1 MTHSWTALADNAARD
16 VNDRFGHRLM
26 GLPGTWIGALRAPVP
41 TPKAP
46 AARGRRI
53 RGDAPWSE
61 WHYWWQAH
69 YLDAIV
75 DMGCHYVRAGA
86 PAAAKAEVSRGLR
99 LLRGI
104 KIRNFGVFP
113 NYFFDDMA
121 WLALSSHRLNALSLE
136 LHQQPAKLA
145 QSAVDSLTR
154 QLRSGQD
161 SVLGGGL
168 YWSRKRAF
176 KNVPVNGPAALH
188 FARIGDRKTAREL
201 IEWMRDK
208 LFDPVLG
215 LYLDGIYLVNA
226 GHRLEGQIYTYNQ
239 GPVLGAWLELGDEKY
254 LRHAAE
260 LIDAI
265 DRRLTAP
272 QQGLRLEQGGDG
284 SLFTGI
290 LCRYLTMAAV
300 DPRLPTST
308 RDSAERMVLET
319 AQIVAHAQNLQ
330 LSAAVQRWSIF
341 CAAAVIEGNQRRA
354 EAEEA

>member
-41 TPKAP
+41 TPNAP

-86 PAAAKAEVSRGLR
+86 PEAAKAEVRRGLR

-121 WLALSSHRLNALSLE
+121 WLALSSHRLNALCLE

-188 FARIGDRKTAREL
+188 FARIGDRKTAASL
-201 IEWMRDK
+201 VDWMREK
-208 LFDPVLG
+208 LFDPTLG

-239 GPVLGAWLELGDEKY
+239 GPILGAWLELGDERY
-254 LRHAAE
+254 LRQAAD
-260 LIDAI
+260 LIDAV
-265 DRRLTAP
+265 DRGLTVP

-284 SLFTGI
+284 GLFTGI
-290 LCRYLTMAAV
+290 LCRYLALAAT
-300 DPRLPTST
+300 DHRLPQRARQTAARLVSDT
-308 RDSAERMVLET
+308 AATVLDKQT
-319 AQIVAHAQNLQ
+319 AQ
-330 LSAAVQRWSIF
+330 LSEAVQRWSILS
-341 CAAAVIEGNQRRA
+341 AAAVVTQSTDLKRRTS
-354 EAEEA
+354 

>member
-75 DMGCHYVRAGA
+75 DMGFHYVRAGA

-121 WLALSSHRLNALSLE
+121 WLALSSHRLNALCLE

-188 FARIGDRKTAREL
+188 FARIGDRKTAVSL
-201 IEWMRDK
+201 VDWMREK
-208 LFDPVLG
+208 LFDPTLG

-239 GPVLGAWLELGDEKY
+239 GPILGAWLELGDERY
-254 LRHAAE
+254 LRQAAD
-260 LIDAI
+260 LIDAV
-265 DRRLTAP
+265 DRRLTVP

-290 LCRYLTMAAV
+290 LCRYLALAAT
-300 DPRLPTST
+300 DHRLGQRARQTAARLVSDT
-308 RDSAERMVLET
+308 ADTVLDKQ
-319 AQIVAHAQNLQ
+319 AAQ
-330 LSAAVQRWSIF
+330 LSEAVQRWSILS
-341 CAAAVIEGNQRRA
+341 AAAVVTRSTDLKRRTS
-354 EAEEA
+354 

>member
-75 DMGCHYVRAGA
+75 DMGFHYVRAGA
-86 PAAAKAEVSRGLR
+86 PEAAKAEVRRGLR

-121 WLALSSHRLNALSLE
+121 WLALSSHRLNALCLE

-188 FARIGDRKTAREL
+188 FARIGDRKTAVSL
-201 IEWMRDK
+201 VDWMREK
-208 LFDPVLG
+208 LFDPTLG

-239 GPVLGAWLELGDEKY
+239 GPILGAWLELGDERY
-254 LRHAAE
+254 LRQAAD
-260 LIDAI
+260 LIDAV
-265 DRRLTAP
+265 DRRLTVP

-290 LCRYLTMAAV
+290 LCRYLALAAT
-300 DPRLPTST
+300 DHRLGQRARQTAARLVSDT
-308 RDSAERMVLET
+308 AATVLDKQ
-319 AQIVAHAQNLQ
+319 AAQ
-330 LSAAVQRWSIF
+330 LSEAVQRWSILS
-341 CAAAVIEGNQRRA
+341 AAAVVTRSTDLKRRTS
-354 EAEEA
+354 

>member
-46 AARGRRI
+46 AAPGRRI

-104 KIRNFGVFP
+104 KIRNFGVFS

-121 WLALSSHRLNALSLE
+121 WLALSSHRLNALCLE

-188 FARIGDRKTAREL
+188 FARIGDRKTAVSL
-201 IEWMRDK
+201 VDWMREK
-208 LFDPVLG
+208 LFDPTLG

-239 GPVLGAWLELGDEKY
+239 GPILGAWLELGDERY
-254 LRHAAE
+254 LRQAAD
-260 LIDAI
+260 LIDAV
-265 DRRLTAP
+265 DRRLTVP

-290 LCRYLTMAAV
+290 LCRYLALAAT
-300 DPRLPTST
+300 DHRLGQRARQTAARLVSDT
-308 RDSAERMVLET
+308 AATVLDKQAT
-319 AQIVAHAQNLQ
+319 Q
-330 LSAAVQRWSIF
+330 LSEAVQRWSILSD
-341 CAAAVIEGNQRRA
+341 AAVVTRSTDLKRRTS
-354 EAEEA
+354 

>member
-188 FARIGDRKTAREL
+188 FARIGDRKTAVSL
-201 IEWMRDK
+201 VDWMREK
-208 LFDPVLG
+208 LFDPTLG

-239 GPVLGAWLELGDEKY
+239 GPILGAWLELGDERY
-254 LRHAAE
+254 LRQAAD
-260 LIDAI
+260 LIDAV
-265 DRRLTAP
+265 DRRLTVP

-290 LCRYLTMAAV
+290 LCRYLALAAT
-300 DPRLPTST
+300 DHRLGQRARQTAARLVSDT
-308 RDSAERMVLET
+308 ADTVLDKQ
-319 AQIVAHAQNLQ
+319 AAQ
-330 LSAAVQRWSIF
+330 LSEAVQRWSILS
-341 CAAAVIEGNQRRA
+341 AAAVVTRSTDLKRRTS
-354 EAEEA
+354 